1 MERPVVL
8 CGLGKVGW
16 KVLEFLRVTGIP
28 VAIIDMNVNPED
40 PRLAGVTL
48 VRGDCRNLQH
58 LEAVGVATA
67 RGVIIATSDDL
78 VNVSTALLVRRLN
91 ADGRIV
97 VRMFNQNLIPR
108 FGAAMRNM
116 TALSVSALTA
126 PLLALSALTGDSLG
140 VFKLE
145 SGPQQ
150 VAEVPIIEG
159 SEFIGRRLT
168 DVAAQYKLLILA
180 HLPTHEQPR
189 ILHAVVGDSPLSL
202 GDRFVV
208 CGRPDDLEPLRASG
222 RGDLLSGVLW
232 AGSLRRIART
242 IKRTLREIDFS
253 VKAGTLSLMLTIVFS
268 TLIFRFAIGTDWAD
282 GVYQTVSVVATG
294 SELPGKDNP
303 WWAKLFI
310 SGLKIVGALLL
321 SAFTAI
327 FTQYLLRAKLGGA
340 FELRRIP
347 DAGHVVVCGLGN
359 IGFRCV
365 EELIR
370 MGKQVVAIE
379 RVNDNPFAATVRRM
393 GVAVVIGDAT
403 VPEVLRQ
410 ARADSA
416 RAVIA
421 ATSSELANLEVAL
434 LVRELNPK
442 QRVVVRL
449 ADAEFAEAVREA
461 ADIRMALSIPTLA
474 APAFAA
480 ALFGDRVQT
489 LFTIGHRTLA
499 VVEITVQPNDPCL
512 NRVSLVTAM
521 VDYSFLPVGIVG
533 QEPFAQ
539 KGIPRNYR
547 LKADDKLTVVIE
559 LTDLDRLLR
568 RDPAPTV
575 WSVVLEGFLPVV
587 TETLVPIVC
596 MARGCSTEEALTIL
610 KQPGIVVKAGL
621 TRGAAEEL
629 QVLFLRERARVKL
642 IQTGEPAAPATG
654 EATA

>member
-16 KVLEFLRVTGIP
+16 KVLEFLRATGTP
-28 VAIIDMNVNPED
+28 VAVIDINVNPDD
-40 PRLAGVTL
+40 PRLVGLTVI
-48 VRGDCRNLQH
+48 RGDCRNLQH
-58 LEAVGVATA
+58 LEAVGVAAA
-67 RGVIIATSDDL
+67 RGIIIATSDDL

-145 SGPQQ
+145 TGPQQ
-150 VAEVPIIEG
+150 VAEVPVTEG
-159 SEFIGRRLT
+159 SELIGRRLT
-168 DVAAQYKLLILA
+168 DVAAQFKLLVLA
-180 HLPTHEQPR
+180 HFPNGVEPR
-189 ILHAVVGDSPLSL
+189 ILHAVAGDSPLAP

-208 CGRPDDLEPLRASG
+208 CGRPNDLEPLLASG

-242 IKRTLREIDFS
+242 LRRTLREIDFS
-253 VKAGTLSLMLTIVFS
+253 VKAGTLALVLTIFVS
-268 TLIFRFAIGTDWAD
+268 MLIFRFGVGTEWAE
-282 GVYQTVSVVATG
+282 GLYQTVSVVATG
-294 SELPGKDNP
+294 SDLHGDNKP
-303 WWAKLFI
+303 DWAKVFI
-310 SGLKIVGALLL
+310 SALKIVGALLL
-321 SAFTAI
+321 AAFTAI
-327 FTQYLLRAKLGGA
+327 FTQSLLRAKLGGA
-340 FELRRIP
+340 FEIRRIP

-370 MGKQVVAIE
+370 MGQQVVAVE

-393 GVAVVIGDAT
+393 GVAVIIGDAT

-449 ADAEFAEAVREA
+449 SDAEFAAAVREA

-489 LFTIGHRTLA
+489 LLTIGSRTLA
-499 VVEITVQPNDPCL
+499 VVEIAVQPNDPCL
-512 NRVSLVTAM
+512 NQVSLVAAM
-521 VDYSFLPVGIVG
+521 VDYSFLPIAVVG

-539 KGIPRNYR
+539 QGIPRGYR
-547 LKADDKLTVVIE
+547 LKADDHLTVAID

-568 RDPAPTV
+568 RDPAPAV
-575 WSVVLEGFLPVV
+575 WSVAIEGFPPVAAEALA
-587 TETLVPIVC
+587 TIVRTI
-596 MARGCSTEEALTIL
+596 RGCSLEDAAALL
-610 KQPGIVVKAGL
+610 KQPGTVLKAGL
-621 TRGAAEEL
+621 TRGSAAEL
-629 QVLFLRERARVKL
+629 HVLLTRERANVKL
-642 IQTGEPAAPATG
+642 ISQNEPAVV
-654 EATA
+654 